1 LGIDVADIRFRRK
14 MLAHRGNTELSNGFD
29 LIVIGG
35 GSGGIAH
42 ARRAAEYGA
51 RVAVI
56 EYGRLGG
63 TCVNVGCVP
72 KKVMWYTASQMHQF
86 EHAADYGYDISIND
100 HNWGRLK
107 ANRDAYVKRLNG
119 IYESN
124 LDRSGVT
131 YINGA
136 ASFVD
141 EHTVAVGDEHYRGER
156 IVIATGGRPMVP
168 DIPGA
173 ELGITSDDFFELE
186 EQPQR
191 VLVAGSGYI
200 AVELAGVF
208 NGLGSQVQLVIRKD
222 SIIRSFDA
230 MLGEQLMEAM
240 EKDGVEIETLVIP
253 ESLEKTADGLLLH
266 TEDGRTFGPVDT
278 VLWAIGRKPNVTG
291 LEPGNAGI
299 VSDDRGFIPTDEMQ
313 QTNIEHIFALGDVTG
328 RAALTPV
335 AIAAGRRLADRL
347 YGGMEGRH
355 LDYDV
360 IPTVVF
366 SHPPI
371 GTVGLTEDAAR
382 TEYGDAV
389 KIYTSGFTPMYYAL
403 GTKKQRSVMKLIT
416 VGEDE
421 KIVGCHVIGEG
432 ADEMLQGFAV
442 AIRMGAT
449 KADFDD
455 TVAIHPTN
463 AEEFVTMR

>member
-1 LGIDVADIRFRRK
+1 LGNK
-14 MLAHRGNTELSNGFD
+14 LD

-35 GSGGIAH
+35 GSAGVAH

-51 RVAVI
+51 RVVVM
-56 EYGRLGG
+56 EYGPLGG

-72 KKVMWYTASQMHQF
+72 KKVMWYTASHKHHF
-86 EHAADYGYDISIND
+86 DHAADYGFDVAVTGHD
-100 HNWGRLK
+100 WAALK
-107 ANRDAYVKRLNG
+107 SRRDAYVKRLNA

-124 LDRSGVT
+124 LDNSGVT
-131 YINGA
+131 HIAGTA
-136 ASFVD
+136 RFIDA
-141 EHTVAVGDEHYRGER
+141 HTVAVGDQEYQADRV
-156 IVIATGGRPMVP
+156 VIATGGRPIVP

-173 ELGITSDDFFELE
+173 GLGITSDQFFALDA
-186 EQPQR
+186 QPGR

-208 NGLGSQVQLVIRKD
+208 NGLGSQTQVVVRKD
-222 SIIRSFDA
+222 SIIRSFDT
-230 MLGEQLMEAM
+230 MLGQELMQAM
-240 EKDGVEIETLVIP
+240 QKDGISIDTAVIP
-253 ESLEKTADGLLLH
+253 ASIEKTDAGLVLHAADG
-266 TEDGRTFGPVDT
+266 RSFGPVDC
-278 VLWAIGRKPNVTG
+278 VLWAIGRAPNVEG
-291 LEPGNAGI
+291 LELDNAG
-299 VSDDRGFIPTDEMQ
+299 VASEDSGFIPTDKLQ

-355 LDYDV
+355 LDYDL
-360 IPTVVF
+360 IPTVIF

-371 GTVGLTEDAAR
+371 GSVGMTEDKAR
-382 TEYGDAV
+382 AEYGDAV
-389 KIYTSGFTPMYYAL
+389 TVYTSGFTPMYYAL
-403 GTKKQRSVMKLIT
+403 GDRKQRSVMKLIT
-416 VGEDE
+416 TGSEE
-421 KIVGCHVIGEG
+421 KIVGCHIIGDG

-455 TVAIHPTN
+455 TVAIHPTS
-463 AEEFVTMR
+463 AEELVTMR